1 VTAVNVLDADRR
13 APVVDRFNDTAYGSE
28 VCACVDVFYSAVQCG

>member
-1 VTAVNVLDADRR
+1 PR
-13 APVVDRFNDTAYGSE
+13 ASSGSFNETAYGSE